1 MVSVCSLEMRKNKG
15 ETYFFAFATSP
26 AAFNF
31 LSESMVMKNRLIQV
45 ILMVPFL
52 VLYPD
57 TLEVSSVLISSQMVV
72 KANRL
77 NEAHQN
83 SLSERITAAEDYLA
97 SLLW

>member
-1 MVSVCSLEMRKNKG
+1 
-15 ETYFFAFATSP
+15 
-26 AAFNF
+26 
-31 LSESMVMKNRLIQV
+31 
-45 ILMVPFL
+45 MVPFL

-97 SLLW
+97 SLLALVTLLSSPAGSLIFVAKSSCIVRMYDRFNLGTI

>member
-1 MVSVCSLEMRKNKG
+1 
-15 ETYFFAFATSP
+15 
-26 AAFNF
+26 
-31 LSESMVMKNRLIQV
+31 
-45 ILMVPFL
+45 MVPFL

-97 SLLW
+97 SLLALVTLLSSPAGSLIFVAKSSCIVRM